1 MTFYD
6 SILFVSL
13 VVTFKI
19 CANQVELL
27 HLSVFIYLA
36 SDVDDVITN
45 SSGVGCLFIICFVFA
60 SYVQII
66 YLKQVAGAKLASL
79 FSLFFFYIAR
89 GLQNRGH
96 REKYSHLLR
105 AR

>member
-1 MTFYD
+1 MTVFYLSASLSHLKFVPIKSSYCTCQFS
-6 SILFVSL
+6 SI
-13 VVTFKI
+13 
-19 CANQVELL
+19 
-27 HLSVFIYLA
+27 A